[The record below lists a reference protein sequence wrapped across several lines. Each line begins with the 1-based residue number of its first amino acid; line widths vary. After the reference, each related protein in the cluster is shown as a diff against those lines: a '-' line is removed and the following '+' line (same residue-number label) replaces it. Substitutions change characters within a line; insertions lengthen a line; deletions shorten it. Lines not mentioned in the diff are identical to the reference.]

1 MDLEPEKRMAAAIL
15 AFDDD
20 PVLKKPQY
28 CRLKGHNALRE
39 AVIAAKLF
47 LDEGPGE
54 RRYFEP
60 DRSREAGGDDR

>member
-1 MDLEPEKRMAAAIL
+1 MAAAIL
-15 AFDDD
+15 AFDED

-47 LDEGPGE
+47 LDEGAGD
-54 RRYFEP
+54 RRYAEP
-60 DRSREAGGDDR
+60 DRRRADSGDDR